1 MQNQTSFLGLDRRQ
15 FLATLMPACALTCLG
30 AKYVLG
36 SDFYRAMPLIQE
48 AKHKFDGPF
57 DRPLTY
63 RQLFATRYGEFIQ
76 LAKALE
82 KEMGQEKLLGFLKK
96 NTEARLYQVGQQQAK
111 QSPDQSFSTYV
122 KTFKGPGYDKTL
134 TKEIIEDTD
143 KVFELKVTECI
154 WASVFLQAKAGEIGY
169 AAVCF
174 GDYAWAQGFNSKI
187 RMVRDK
193 TLMQG
198 HDCCN
203 HRYVWEG

>member
-1 MQNQTSFLGLDRRQ
+1 MKDQLTAPGFDRRR

-30 AKYVLG
+30 GKGVLG
-36 SDFYRAMPLIQE
+36 ASLSSVADTVQE
-48 AKHKFDGPF
+48 AKHKFDAPF
-57 DRPLTY
+57 DRPITF
-63 RQLFATRYGEFIQ
+63 RQFFGTRYGEFIQ

-82 KEMGQEKLLGFLKK
+82 KEMGTEKLLDFLKK
-96 NTEARLYQVGQQQAK
+96 NTEARLYQLGQQQAK
-111 QSPDQSFSTYV
+111 QSPDQSFATYV
-122 KTFKGPGYDKTL
+122 NTFKGPGYDKTL
-134 TKEIIEDTD
+134 TMEIVEDTE
-143 KVFELKVTECI
+143 KAFELKVTECI
-154 WASVFLQAKAGEIGY
+154 WASTFLQAKAGEIGY

-198 HDCCN
+198 HEYCN